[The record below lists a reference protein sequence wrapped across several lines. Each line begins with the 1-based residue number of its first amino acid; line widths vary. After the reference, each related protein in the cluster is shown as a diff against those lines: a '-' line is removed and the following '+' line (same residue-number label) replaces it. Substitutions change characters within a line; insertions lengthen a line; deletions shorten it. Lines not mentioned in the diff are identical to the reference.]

1 MLKPKSIQRQAQKL
15 GLTTRR
21 EQLTGGDVGVFIL
34 LEQVIDGT
42 ARPVDEKA
50 HDAMV
55 KYLSRYK
62 VPHEY
67 RGNYTSILIT
77 YKREEM

>member
-21 EQLTGGDVGVFIL
+21 EHLTGGDLGVFIS
-34 LEQVIDGT
+34 LEQVTGGT
-42 ARPVDEKA
+42 ARPVSPEVTGA
-50 HDAMV
+50 LIR
-55 KYLSRYK
+55 YLEQYK
-62 VPHEY
+62 VPYEY

-77 YKREEM
+77 HKGEEL

>member
-21 EQLTGGDVGVFIL
+21 EQLTGGDIGVFIL
-34 LEQVIDGT
+34 LEQVIDGR
-42 ARPVDEKA
+42 ARPVSEEA
-50 HDAMV
+50 HNTMI

-62 VPHEY
+62 VPYEY
-67 RGNYTSILIT
+67 RGNYTSIIIT
-77 YKREEM
+77 YKREAM